1 MSIRMI
7 IVAADDDKAYEFLK
21 DLGTDSVMAW
31 MDKDGF
37 THELPV
43 LSAEGRKEPA

>member
-1 MSIRMI
+1 MSVRMT
-7 IVAADDDKAYEFLK
+7 IVAADDDKAYQFLE
-21 DLGTDSVMAW
+21 DIGNDNMIAW

-43 LSAEGRKEPA
+43 LSAEGRKEPL